1 MRLGFKF
8 FTVAIIALIIS
19 YSSRAQLCQGSLGDP
34 IVNITFGAGS
44 NPGPQLAAATTAY
57 QFVTNDCPND
67 GYYSVRNNTSAC
79 FTNSWHTLNSDHT
92 GNANGYFMLVNA
104 SFAPSAFYIDTVK
117 GLCGNTTYQ
126 FAAWI
131 VNVLTQSACMGNGI
145 RPNLTFSIENLD
157 GTVLQTYKTSDITST
172 SSPLWQQ
179 FGFFFKT
186 PVSVSDVVLRI
197 FNNAPGGCGNDIAL
211 DDITFRACGPKLEP
225 AISNSSSLTAAVC
238 QGSNKSF
245 SFVCAV
251 SAGFNNPVLQWQQSF
266 NNGAWTD
273 VPGATSNKLTQTF
286 IAVTPLGNYNYRLS
300 AAETGNEF
308 SPSCKIF
315 SQPLVVQVVVNPIV
329 SATNSG
335 PLCAGA
341 TLQLNASG
349 GVTYA
354 WSGVNNF
361 TASASPASI
370 VNVQQSNAGKYYVLG
385 TDVNG
390 CSGNDSTIVSVKQNP
405 VASTV
410 FSSAT
415 ICSGESIQLKS
426 TGNDN
431 YSWSPA
437 NGLSATNIADP
448 IASPSI
454 TTLYIVTVTN
464 QFACSDTASVNI
476 IVSTAPSANAGPDR
490 TIIKGDIIKLSGTA
504 TGESITYSWSPQ
516 TNINN
521 SQALQPMVNP
531 SADIDYILKVE
542 STNGCGIAI
551 DTMHVFVYGGI
562 FIPKAFSPNGDGLN
576 DTWRI
581 PSLAAFPLFE
591 MSVFN
596 RFGQLVFKNSK
607 ANTPWDGMYKGTPA
621 PSGAYVY
628 VIDLKQAPGIL
639 KGTLLIV
646 R

>member
-8 FTVAIIALIIS
+8 FVILIAAIIIS
-19 YSSRAQLCQGSLGDP
+19 YSSKAQLCQGSLGDP

-57 QFVTNDCPND
+57 QYVTSDCPID
-67 GYYSVRNNTSAC
+67 GYYCVRNSTSAC
-79 FTNSWHTLNSDHT
+79 FGNTWHTLNADHT
-92 GNANGYFMLVNA
+92 GDANGYFMLINA
-104 SFAPSAFYIDTVK
+104 SFAPSAFYVDTVK

-131 VNVLTQSACMGNGI
+131 VNVLTQSACLGNGI
-145 RPNLTFSIENLD
+145 QPNLTFSIENLD
-157 GTVLQTYKTSDITST
+157 GTVLQTYKTTDIAST
-172 SSPLWQQ
+172 SSPTWQQ

-186 PVSVSDVVLRI
+186 PVSVSDIVLRI
-197 FNNAPGGCGNDIAL
+197 FNNAPGGCGNDLAL

-225 AISNSSSLTAAVC
+225 SISGNSSLTAAVC
-238 QGSNKSF
+238 QGSAKSF

-251 SAGFNNPVLQWQQSF
+251 TAGFNNPVLQWQQSF
-266 NNGAWTD
+266 NNGTWAD
-273 VPGATSNKLTQTF
+273 VPGATSNTLTQNF
-286 IAVTPLGNYNYRLS
+286 LPVAAIGNYNYRMS

-315 SQPLVVQVVVNPIV
+315 SQPIVVQVVTNPVV
-329 SATNSG
+329 SATNNG
-335 PLCAGA
+335 PVCAGA
-341 TLQLNASG
+341 TLQLSAAG
-349 GVTYA
+349 GTTYA
-354 WSGVNNF
+354 WSGVNNY
-361 TASASPASI
+361 TASTSPASI
-370 VNVQQSNAGKYYVLG
+370 VNIQQSNAGKYYVLG

-390 CSGNDSTIVSVKQNP
+390 CTGKDSTVVSVNQNP
-405 VASTV
+405 IATTV
-410 FSSAT
+410 FTSAT
-415 ICSGESIQLKS
+415 ICSGNSIQLKS
-426 TGNDN
+426 TGNN
-431 YSWSPA
+431 IYSWAPGT
-437 NGLSATNIADP
+437 GLSATNIADP
-448 IASPSI
+448 IASPTV
-454 TTLYIVTVTN
+454 TTLYVVTVTN
-464 QFACSDTASVNI
+464 QFACTDTASVNI
-476 IVSTAPSANAGPDR
+476 IVNAVPTANAGPDR

-504 TGESITYSWSPQ
+504 AGESITYSWSPQ
-516 TNINN
+516 TNIDS
-521 SQALQPMVNP
+521 SQILQPMVHP

-542 STNGCGIAI
+542 SANGCGIAT

-581 PSLAAFPLFE
+581 PSLGAFPLFE
-591 MSVFN
+591 LSIFN

-607 ANTPWDGMYKGTPA
+607 VNIPWDGTYKGVPA

>member
-1 MRLGFKF
+1 MRPCCKF
-8 FTVAIIALIIS
+8 FAIIITALIIS
-19 YSSRAQLCQGSLGDP
+19 YSSVAQLCQGSLGDP
-34 IVNITFGAGS
+34 IINITFGAGS

-57 QFVTNDCPND
+57 QYVTKDCPDD
-67 GYYSVRNNTSAC
+67 GFYTVRNNTSSC
-79 FTNSWHTLNSDHT
+79 FANSWHTLNTDHT
-92 GNANGYFMLVNA
+92 GDANGYFMLVNA
-104 SFAPSAFYIDTVK
+104 SFAPSAFYSDTVK

-131 VNVLTQSACMGNGI
+131 VNVLSPSSNCGTQI
-145 RPNLTFSIENLD
+145 QPNLTFSIDYLD
-157 GTVLQTYKTSDITST
+157 GTTPTTYNTNNIPSQ

-186 PVSVSDVVLRI
+186 PVNISNVVLKI
-197 FNNAPGGCGNDIAL
+197 FNNAPGGCGNDLAL

-225 AISNSSSLTAAVC
+225 SISNSSSLTATVC
-238 QGSNKSF
+238 QGSAKSF
-245 SFVCAV
+245 SFNCAV

-273 VPGATSNKLTQTF
+273 VPGAKNNTLTQNF
-286 IAVTPLGNYNYRLS
+286 LPVAAIGNYNYRMS
-300 AAETGNEF
+300 AAEIGNEF

-315 SQPLVVQVVVNPIV
+315 SPPVVVQVVANPVV
-329 SATNSG
+329 SATNNG

-341 TLQLNASG
+341 TLQLSAAG

-354 WSGVNNF
+354 WSGVNNY
-361 TASASPASI
+361 TASTSPASI
-370 VNVQQSNAGKYYVLG
+370 VNIQQSNAGKYYVQVI
-385 TDVNG
+385 DVNG
-390 CSGNDSTIVSVKQNP
+390 CSGKDSTVVGVKQSP

-410 FSSAT
+410 FTSAT
-415 ICSGESIQLKS
+415 ICNGNSIQLKS
-426 TGNDN
+426 TGNN
-431 YSWSPA
+431 IYSWSPGT
-437 NGLSATNIADP
+437 GLSATNIADP
-448 IASPSI
+448 IASPTV

-464 QFACSDTASVNI
+464 QFACTDTASVNI
-476 IVSTAPSANAGPDR
+476 IVSNTPTANAGPDR
-490 TIIKGDIIKLSGTA
+490 TIIKGDIIKLSGSA
-504 TGESITYSWSPQ
+504 TGDSITYSWSPQ
-516 TNINN
+516 TNIDN
-521 SQALQPMVNP
+521 SQTLQPMVNP
-531 SADIDYILKVE
+531 SADVDYILKVE
-542 STNGCGIAI
+542 STNGCGTAT

-581 PSLAAFPLFE
+581 PSLGAFPLFE
-591 MSVFN
+591 LSVFN

-607 ANTPWDGMYKGTPA
+607 ANIPWDGKYKGSPA